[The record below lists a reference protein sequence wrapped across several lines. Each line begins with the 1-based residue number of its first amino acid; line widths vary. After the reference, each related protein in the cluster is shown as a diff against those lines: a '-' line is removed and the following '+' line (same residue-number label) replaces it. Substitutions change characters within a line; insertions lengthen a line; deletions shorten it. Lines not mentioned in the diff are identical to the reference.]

1 MMKKIPLQVAFVAA
15 LLVPTPVMA
24 DGDGQLVAT
33 WNAQNVVLPS
43 SQFTPSTPWTAQA
56 MVFNTGRRYNDA
68 DYNHVWGIPPTDAA
82 GHEWYE
88 ADYRLTNGEQSWQ
101 QLTSPFSSDDYYQ
114 GARSSRWITVDVTG
128 DIYLRRTFTLDRP
141 IDADLFLS
149 CGHDD
154 APAEYYL
161 NGVLV
166 FSATDGWNNDERIL
180 LTPQQKAL
188 IKTNGEEN
196 VLALHVHQN
205 WGGAFADCGLYEAD
219 MLRVVELLPTLDAG
233 PWPCCYYLLNDN
245 DELSTLSASDWTGRC
260 VNEEDWAWGYG
271 PLSNSHDQF
280 LVTFWGSERQP
291 LLLRRHFMLTPEQ
304 LDQALQGTIE
314 LSCSYDENPK
324 VYLNGTLIWQAD
336 GWNDNSYAHY
346 QLTDAQKQLLR
357 EGDNVVAVSLMA
369 GYGGGH
375 IDLGLASTT
384 TENPTSVTRPTSS
397 IPQHPSSSHVYNLSG
412 QLISTLP
419 SLQTQTGRRLP
430 KGVYVS
436 QGKKFIV
443 SKGY

>member
-1 MMKKIPLQVAFVAA
+1 MTKKIPLQMAFLAV
-15 LLVPTPVMA
+15 LLVSTPAVA
-24 DGDGQLVAT
+24 DDGQLVAT
-33 WNAQNVVLPS
+33 WNALNVVLPS

-56 MVFNTGRRYNDA
+56 MVFNTGRRYADA
-68 DYNHVWGIPPTDAA
+68 DYNHVWGTPPCDAE

-88 ADYRLTNGEQSWQ
+88 ADYLLTSGEQPWQ
-101 QLTSPFSSDDYYQ
+101 QLTSPFSSDEYYL
-114 GARSSRWITVDVTG
+114 GARSSRWIAVDVTG
-128 DIYLRRTFTLDRP
+128 DIYLRRTFTLENP
-141 IDADLFLS
+141 IAGDLFLA

-161 NGVLV
+161 NGERV

-219 MLRVVELLPTLDAG
+219 LLRVVELLPTLGAG
-233 PWPCCYYLLNDN
+233 PWPCCYYLLNSN
-245 DELSTLSASDWTGRC
+245 DELNALSARDWTGRC
-260 VNEEDWAWGYG
+260 VDEADWAWGYG
-271 PLSNSHDQF
+271 PLSNSRDQF
-280 LVTFWGSERQP
+280 LVSYWGSERQP
-291 LLLRRHFMLTPEQ
+291 LLLRRHFQLTAGQ
-304 LDQALQGTIE
+304 LDQALEGTIE

-336 GWNDNSYAHY
+336 GWNDNNYAHC

-375 IDLGLASTT
+375 IDLGLASTII
-384 TENPTSVTRPTSS
+384 EQPTAIDRHPPINT
-397 IPQHPSSSHVYNLSG
+397 HPSTPATQIYNLRG
-412 QLISTLP
+412 QRLSTPLAH
-419 SLQTQTGRRLP
+419 LP
-430 KGVYVS
+430 KGIYVS
-436 QGKKFIV
+436 QGKKILIA
-443 SKGY
+443 K